1 MLHKI
6 TSIATIMQIKKLL
19 ILCTAML
26 ISGYAHTQ
34 SVGLVLSGG
43 GAKGLAH
50 IGVIKALEENN
61 IPIDFITGTSMGA
74 IIGGLY
80 SIGLTPD
87 EMISLFRSA
96 EFNSWFK
103 GEFEKD
109 YATYIYRR
117 DPTAEMFGLNVKRK
131 SNRSLGVML
140 PTNLIS
146 PYPMDLA
153 VMQIFASSNAAAGY
167 DFDRLMVP
175 FRCVAAD
182 IEKKRPVIM
191 RRGDLGS
198 AIRASMTY
206 PFVFKPIVIDSVLLF
221 DGGFYNN
228 FPWDVMIEDFD
239 PDIIIGS
246 KTSGHVSSPDTDDI
260 FSQIANML
268 MVETDYTIPEGKG
281 FLIDNNLKG
290 VGVLDFQKIDEIV
303 KIGYNN
309 AQRYISGMKSQI
321 QRDVSPEKILNKRL
335 AFRTK
340 AEPLIFRDVIV
351 TGKLRDA
358 EKAFI
363 KRTIKN
369 GRDRHF
375 GFEQLKRGYYRVVA
389 TDNINT
395 IFPEARFSADSV
407 FDLHLRVTKSAP
419 LKLSI
424 GGNISSSS
432 LNQGYL
438 GVTYNYFTLNPWRFA
453 ADFNLGRFYSG
464 MNLHMRQDIGISP
477 LWFYEGQFTMHK
489 FDYFAGNQTG
499 FFANRIPG
507 NIEESETFLT
517 VSAGMP
523 VNIDRNILAKVN
535 LTIGQNFFEYYQT
548 DNFTTYDIPDRTT
561 LNYISPSLTIERTT
575 TNFKQYPT
583 TGKRQKF
590 SLRYT
595 RVKENHKPGSTSRFS
610 PEVTDSRNNTYS
622 TRLFSE
628 TYYEIGKHFSL
639 GVLADI
645 AVSNRTYMGDH
656 ISTLLYL
663 PAFQPSPHNATL
675 LLNGYRATSFAG
687 FALKPVIKFSET
699 IFLHM
704 QGGVFIP
711 HRQLIE
717 TTDGVAKFTSPF
729 PGVSFLASAAAV
741 WQSPAGPVSLSATY
755 YERSQVKWF
764 PQFNI
769 GFLIFKPKA
778 LAN

>member
-1 MLHKI
+1 MHHKN
-6 TSIATIMQIKKLL
+6 TSIATIMQIKKFL
-19 ILCTAML
+19 ILCAVL
-26 ISGYAHTQ
+26 FFSGFAHSQ

-61 IPIDFITGTSMGA
+61 IPIDYITGTSMGA

-80 SIGLTPD
+80 SIGITPD
-87 EMISLFRSA
+87 EMVSLFRSA

-117 DPTAEMFGLNVKRK
+117 DPTAEMFGVNVTRK
-131 SNRSLGVML
+131 KGKTFGVML

-153 VMQIFASSNAAAGY
+153 VMQIFASSIAAAEY
-167 DFDRLMVP
+167 DFDKLMVP

-182 IEKKRPVIM
+182 IQKKRPVIM
-191 RRGDLGS
+191 RTGDLGS
-198 AIRASMTY
+198 AVRASMTY
-206 PFVFKPIVIDSVLLF
+206 PFFFKPIVIDSVLLF

-228 FPWDVMIEDFD
+228 FPWDVMIEDFN
-239 PDIIIGS
+239 PDFIIGS

-260 FSQIANML
+260 FSQLSNML
-268 MVETDYTIPEGKG
+268 MVETDYTIPPDRG
-281 FLIDNNLKG
+281 FLIDNDLKG
-290 VGVLDFQKIDEIV
+290 LGILDFYKIDEIV
-303 KIGYNN
+303 RIGYDN
-309 AQRYISGMKSQI
+309 AKKYISGIKSQI
-321 QRDVSPEKILNKRL
+321 QRDVTHKELLEKRL

-340 AEPLIFRDVIV
+340 AEPLIFRDVIIE
-351 TGKLRDA
+351 GNIRDA

-369 GRDRHF
+369 GKEKNF
-375 GFEQLKRGYYRVVA
+375 GFEQLKRGYYHVVA

-395 IFPEARFSADSV
+395 IYPEAKFSADSV
-407 FDLHLRVTKSAP
+407 FDLYLRVTKSAP

-438 GVTYNYFTLNPWRFA
+438 GLTYNYFSINPWRLA

-464 MNLHMRQDIGISP
+464 LNLHMRQDIGINP
-477 LWFYEGQFTMHK
+477 LWFYEGQFTMHR
-489 FDYFAGNQTG
+489 FDYFAGNQVG

-507 NIEESETFLT
+507 NIEESEMFFTI
-517 VSAGMP
+517 SAGMP
-523 VNIDRNILAKVN
+523 LNIDKNILAKVN
-535 LTIGQNFFEYYQT
+535 FTIGRNFFEYYQT
-548 DNFTTYDIPDRTT
+548 DNFTTYDIPDRTR
-561 LNYISPSLTIERTT
+561 LNYISPSFTLERTT
-575 TNFKQYPT
+575 TNFKQFAT
-583 TGKRQKF
+583 AGKKQKF
-590 SLRYT
+590 SLRHT
-595 RVKENHKPGSTSRFS
+595 HVKENHNPGSTSRVAI
-610 PEVTDSRNNTYS
+610 EVSDSRNNTFSARY
-622 TRLFSE
+622 FSE
-628 TYYEIGKHFSL
+628 TYYNLSKYLSL

-645 AVSNRTYMGDH
+645 AISNRTYMGDH

-663 PAFQPSPHNATL
+663 PAFQPGPHNSTL

-687 FALKPVIKFSET
+687 ISLKPIIKFSESL
-699 IFLHM
+699 FLHM
-704 QGGVFIP
+704 QGGVFVP

-717 TTDGVAKFTSPF
+717 SSDGIARFTDPF
-729 PGVSFLASAAAV
+729 PGVSFLGSVAAV

-755 YERSQVKWF
+755 YQRSQVKWF

-769 GFLIFKPKA
+769 GYLIFKPKA

>member
-1 MLHKI
+1 MLVY
-6 TSIATIMQIKKLL
+6 SF
-19 ILCTAML
+19 
-26 ISGYAHTQ
+26 SYTQ

-61 IPIDFITGTSMGA
+61 IPIDYVTGTSMGA

-80 SIGLTPD
+80 SIGLTTD
-87 EMISLFRSA
+87 EMISLFRSS
-96 EFNSWFK
+96 EFKSWFR

-117 DPTAEMFGLNVKRK
+117 DPTAEMFGLNLTRN
-131 SNRSLGVML
+131 SDNTLGIKL

-153 VMQIFASSNAAAGY
+153 VMQIFASSIAAAEY
-167 DFDRLMVP
+167 DFDKLMVP

-191 RRGDLGS
+191 KRGDLGS

-228 FPWDVMIEDFD
+228 FPWDVMIKDFN
-239 PDIIIGS
+239 PDFIIGS
-246 KTSGHVSSPDTDDI
+246 KTSGHVISPDTDDI
-260 FSQIANML
+260 FSQIGNML
-268 MVETDYTIPEGKG
+268 MVETDYTIPEDKG
-281 FLIDNNLKG
+281 FLIDSNLKN
-290 VGVLDFQKIDEIV
+290 VGVLDFNKIDEIIR
-303 KIGYNN
+303 IGYDN
-309 AQRYISGMKSQI
+309 AMRFIPGIKSKISRELSQEERLEQRLG
-321 QRDVSPEKILNKRL
+321 
-335 AFRTK
+335 FRNGTQ
-340 AEPLIFRDVIV
+340 PLIFRDVII
-351 TGKLRDA
+351 TGKLRDS

-369 GRDRHF
+369 GREKQF

-395 IFPEARFSADSV
+395 IYPEARFSSDSV
-407 FDLHLRVTKSAP
+407 FDLYLRVTRNFP

-438 GVTYNYFTLNPWRFA
+438 GVTYNHFSINPWRFA

-464 MNLHMRQDIGISP
+464 LNLHMRQDIGINP
-477 LWFYEGQFTMHK
+477 LWFYEAQFTLHS

-507 NIEESETFLT
+507 NIEETETFLT
-517 VSAGMP
+517 MSAGMP
-523 VNIDRNILAKVN
+523 VNIDRNILAKAN
-535 LTIGQNFFEYYQT
+535 LTIGRNYFEYYQT

-561 LNYISPSLTIERTT
+561 LTYISPSISIERNT
-575 TNFKQYPT
+575 TNYKQYAT
-583 TGKRQKF
+583 SGKKQKL

-595 RVKENHKPGSTSRFS
+595 RVKENHKPGSTSRS
-610 PEVTDSRNNTYS
+610 ETEEVYDNRSNTYS
-622 TRLFSE
+622 ARLFSE
-628 TYYEIGKHFSL
+628 TYFQLGRYFSL
-639 GVLADI
+639 GALTDI
-645 AVSNRTYMGDH
+645 ALSNRTYMGDH

-663 PAFQPSPHNATL
+663 PAFQPSPHNTTL

-687 FALKPVIKFSET
+687 FAIKPIVRFTPS

-704 QGGVFIP
+704 QGAIFIP

-717 TTDGVAKFTSPF
+717 SSDGNAKFTDSF
-729 PGVSFLASAAAV
+729 PPPSFLGSIAAV

-769 GFLIFKPKA
+769 GFIIFKPKA